1 MATDDI
7 ERYRDRTQA
16 GHLLAQKLR
25 AYAGRQDVIVL
36 GLPRGGVPVAVQV
49 ASELQ
54 LALDILVVR
63 KLGFPGYHEFAMGAI
78 ASGGVCVLQDDVV
91 ASYAIARP
99 LIDEEIERESRELA
113 RREQAYRGARPAEP
127 LAQRVV
133 ILVDDGMAT
142 GATMK
147 AAVQAARL
155 FHAARVIV
163 AVPVAS
169 RDACEEIG
177 ALVDRCICLK
187 TPESFQAVG
196 GWYDSFEQVSDDEVL
211 GLLAKATSSDAATSA
226 AKAHKD

>member
-1 MATDDI
+1 METDCI

-25 AYAGRQDVIVL
+25 SYAERQDAIVL

-63 KLGFPGYHEFAMGAI
+63 KLGFPGYQEFAMGAI

-91 ASYAIARP
+91 ASYAIART
-99 LIDEEIERESRELA
+99 LIDEEIERELRELA
-113 RREQAYRGARPAEP
+113 RREQAYRGACPAKP
-127 LAQRVV
+127 LTQRVV

-155 FHAARVIV
+155 ADAARVIV

-177 ALVDRCICLK
+177 ALADQCICLS

-211 GLLAKATSSDAATSA
+211 GLLAKATSSHAASAAT
-226 AKAHKD
+226 AHKD